1 MSRIQTII
9 ASTTRALVV
18 TLAAGL
24 LLTPLP
30 AVASQGEV
38 VRVSVSSAGVQAN
51 GATETSQISGNG
63 RYVVFTSKASNLVVG
78 DSNGRDDI
86 FRFDRITGSVAAVS
100 VTSVGAFLQ
109 ATHSLARVSGDGRF
123 VAFWSDG
130 KFDSA
135 DDDRS
140 PDVILKDMLTG
151 SIERVSV
158 TNEGAK
164 KEDVDR
170 VSPRA
175 RLAISDDG
183 RFVAFSSSATN
194 LVAGDVV
201 DDQPDLYL
209 RDRASAST
217 ILLSTE
223 AQGGPGASAGEE
235 IVISGGMG
243 SAAAGFKVETLGGAG
258 RLVVRLL
265 ESGVESAIEGVDVQR
280 SSILAVAAGGA
291 SAIITRETGS
301 PAVYDLATKT
311 LTDLPQNVSWSVA
324 TTESFSSDLRYY
336 VVAESAQNGFQLFD
350 REEDELE
357 ELPRSSA
364 GARPDQVVTA
374 PSISDDGT
382 IVAFTT
388 MASNLVT
395 GDTNGVSDAFYVRV
409 GTGIFAD
416 DDGSLFEPDIE
427 WLFERGITL
436 GCSFDLFCPKAPVTR
451 EQMASFLVRA
461 LDLPAS
467 ATDAFTDDDSS
478 LHQADINALG
488 AAGITQGCAEGKF
501 CPTSAVS
508 RQEMASFLVR
518 ALDLPAATL
527 NYFTDDDGSI
537 HEQDINSLFHA
548 QVTLGCGDSLFC
560 PSGNVL
566 REQMAAFLHRALG

>member
-9 ASTTRALVV
+9 ASTTRALVI
-18 TLAAGL
+18 TLAVGF

-30 AVASQGEV
+30 AVASQGEI
-38 VRVSVSSAGVQAN
+38 VRVSVSGAGAQAN
-51 GATETSQISGNG
+51 GATETSQISGDG
-63 RYVVFTSKASNLVVG
+63 RYVVFTSKATNLVVG
-78 DSNGRDDI
+78 DTNGRDDI
-86 FRFDRITGSVAAVS
+86 FRFDRITASVAAVS
-100 VTSVGAFLQ
+100 VTSAGAFIQ
-109 ATHSLARVSGDGRF
+109 ATHSSARISGDGRF

-130 KFDSA
+130 KFDSG

-151 SIERVSV
+151 SVERVSV
-158 TNEGAK
+158 TNEGTN

-183 RFVAFSSSATN
+183 RFIAFNSSATN

-209 RDRASAST
+209 RDRSTAST

-235 IVISGGMG
+235 IVISGGAG
-243 SAAAGFKVETLGGAG
+243 SAAAGFKVETPGGAG

-265 ESGVESAIEGVDVQR
+265 ESGVESSIEGVDVQR

-291 SAIITRETGS
+291 NAIITRENGS
-301 PAVYDLATKT
+301 PTVYDLTKKT
-311 LTDLPQNVSWSVA
+311 LTDLPQNVSWSLA
-324 TTESFSSDLRYY
+324 TSDSFSSDLRYY
-336 VVAESAQNGFQLFD
+336 VVSESGLNGFQLFD
-350 REEDELE
+350 REEEDLE
-357 ELPRSSA
+357 ELPRSAA
-364 GARPDQVVTA
+364 GERPDQVVTA

-388 MASNLVT
+388 AASNLVT
-395 GDTNGVSDAFYVRV
+395 GDTNGVSDAFYVRI

-416 DDGSLFEPDIE
+416 DDGNLFEPDIE

-436 GCSFDLFCPKAPVTR
+436 GCGFDLFCPKAPVTR

-461 LDLPAS
+461 LDLPANP
-467 ATDAFTDDDSS
+467 TDAFTDDGSS
-478 LHQADINALG
+478 LHQADINALA

-518 ALDLPAATL
+518 ALDLPAANL
-527 NYFTDDDGSI
+527 DYFTDDDGSI
-537 HEQDINSLFHA
+537 HEQDINALFHA

-560 PSGNVL
+560 PNGTVL

>member
-1 MSRIQTII
+1 M
-9 ASTTRALVV
+9 V
-18 TLAAGL
+18 TLAVGL
-24 LLTPLP
+24 LVIPLP
-30 AVASQGEV
+30 AVASQGEI

-51 GATETSQISGNG
+51 GATETSQISGDG
-63 RYVVFTSKASNLVVG
+63 RYVVFTSKATNLVVG

-86 FRFDRITGSVAAVS
+86 FRFDRMTGSVAAVS
-100 VTSVGAFLQ
+100 VTSAGAFIQ
-109 ATHSLARVSGDGRF
+109 ATHSSARVSGDGRF

-130 KFDSA
+130 KFDSG

-151 SIERVSV
+151 AVERVSV

-170 VSPRA
+170 VSPRT
-175 RLAISDDG
+175 RLALSDDG
-183 RFVAFSSSATN
+183 RFVAFNSSATN

-209 RDRASAST
+209 RDRSTAST

-235 IVISGGMG
+235 IVISGGVG
-243 SAAAGFKVETLGGAG
+243 SAAAGFKVETPGGAG
-258 RLVVRLL
+258 RIVVRLL
-265 ESGVESAIEGVDVQR
+265 ESGVESAIEGVDAQR

-291 SAIITRETGS
+291 TAIITRETGS
-301 PAVYDLATKT
+301 PAVYDLVKKT
-311 LTDLPQNVSWSVA
+311 LSDLPQNVSWSLA
-324 TTESFSSDLRYY
+324 TSESFSSDLRYY
-336 VVAESAQNGFQLFD
+336 VVSESGLNGFQLFD
-350 REEDELE
+350 REEEELE

-388 MASNLVT
+388 VASNLVT
-395 GDTNGVSDAFYVRV
+395 GDTNGMSDAFYVRV

-416 DDGSLFEPDIE
+416 DDGNLFEPDIE

-436 GCSFDLFCPKAPVTR
+436 GCGFDLFCPKAPVTR

-461 LDLPAS
+461 LDLPTS
-467 ATDAFTDDDSS
+467 TTDAFTDDDSS
-478 LHQADINALG
+478 PHQADINALA
-488 AAGITQGCAEGKF
+488 AAGVTQGCAESRF

-527 NYFTDDDGSI
+527 NYFIDDDGSI
-537 HEQDINSLFHA
+537 HEPDINALFHA

-560 PSGNVL
+560 PSGSVL